1 MSNPSSPTSH
11 PPSAGDRLADRQR
24 LQALLEKGPAVLSPN
39 QLSFWAWEQLEPGNP
54 ALILNTEWRFR
65 HLSQAGITRLHA
77 ALQALFDRHEALHT
91 RLVRQAGET
100 QPQPQPQPSGSPL
113 DFRLQACGQSD
124 LELLL
129 QTAYRT
135 PFQLA
140 EEAPFRCRLFT
151 YPQGAHLL
159 IQIHHVAA
167 DAWSIHILREE
178 MVALLRGQALAPLKL
193 TFSSYARWLQAWLQ
207 GGQAQAML
215 AAWKT
220 ELASPRLDFRL
231 SPPPAQPVARWKSC
245 GLHLNAE
252 ITAALRH
259 RSGQARCSLNAVIL
273 AAYGR
278 ALQRFSG
285 RDDLVVAVPGAC
297 RQRTGFRHLVG
308 PLFSLLPIRLRG
320 MGQDFDSFLA
330 STSAALESA
339 LERQD
344 LPFLALVEELRP
356 RRRAQEFPFTG
367 AALSVLPYG
376 HPEWTRLETP
386 DMQAEH
392 LLQEFSLGPFEVVL
406 NLLDEGQQLRA
417 WLQYQ
422 PERLDP
428 QALERL
434 SQLLWQALEEAAFPE
449 RHPIQVVKADPGLR
463 LEQRFQ
469 QRVEQHPGRTAVV
482 DQRPY
487 SYRELDRW
495 STALARQLWQARLQ
509 GPVGLLAPPSVYSLV
524 GWLALLKAGLTVLP
538 LDPSTPPGRRQSVLA
553 DSGCQ
558 RVVTVGDIQ
567 DLAGAVGDPAQDQPL
582 QLPAGEQAEAAYLLY
597 TSGSQGSPQ
606 GVRGGHQAIVQR
618 CQALA
623 QLYPWEPE
631 ERVLLRTSLAFIDG
645 LTEWFSALDG
655 GATLIAYAGPE
666 QPDPEHFLDFC
677 CRHQIQRLTLVP
689 SWLGALLRSSRPWPD
704 SLRLC
709 ISSGEPLRPDLA
721 RAFFL
726 RCRAIL
732 LNLYGSTECAGDV
745 SWFDTRWLDPGAAE
759 VPLGVPLGQAQLWV
773 GDDFGHPL
781 PEGKEGEIW
790 VAGPPLALGYWNRRQ
805 LEATRFLPAEGQL
818 PRRLRTGDRGRWSS
832 GLLECRGRIDRQAKV
847 RGWRVELQ
855 EVEACLESFPGVG
868 QSLARLDPQ
877 GSAIWA
883 WVEAP
888 QDLEHAQLWRHLQQQ
903 LPAAALPAR
912 LYRVERLPRLD
923 SGKVELEALEG
934 QLLGRSTAPAEQAAM
949 SLLVRLWE
957 EVLGISGIAAHDDFF
972 QLGGHSLKALE
983 LAERLSRELGRT
995 VSASALVDHPTVA
1008 LLTRYLQQPRPSAV
1022 VTLKPGQ
1029 EDARPLLVLIPG
1041 AWGGTLGLRR
1051 LAERLPDGQPVV
1063 GLEYEATDPH
1073 DRQSLESL
1081 AERFAHDLR
1090 DYQPQG
1096 PYRLCGYSLGGLL
1109 ATALLPEL
1117 GRQVD
1122 HLILLDAYGPGPA
1135 GGGQRNSWANRLHEL
1150 WTHAQILSRS
1160 RPRDLLE
1167 RLSKLPQ
1174 RWSRTPSPQLELVQE
1189 FLQRRQ
1195 VQAEFAGRVSL
1206 IRLTHQPDWMTDPL
1220 LGWGQLFP
1228 QLEVRELVG
1237 LHGPLVLEEPV
1248 VSAAAHLLGELLEEG
1263 GLQDGAVASVSP

>member
-1 MSNPSSPTSH
+1 MSNPSSPMSH
-11 PPSAGDRLADRQR
+11 PSSPGDRLADRQR
-24 LQALLEKGPAVLSPN
+24 LQALLENGPAVMSPN

-54 ALILNTEWRFR
+54 ALILNTEWRFSQ
-65 HLSQAGITRLHA
+65 LSQAGITRLHG
-77 ALQALFDRHEALHT
+77 ALQALQDRHEALHT
-91 RLVRQAGET
+91 RFVRSPEEAQPR
-100 QPQPQPQPSGSPL
+100 PQPTNSPL
-113 DFRLQACGQSD
+113 DFRTYDCSEGE

-129 QTAYRT
+129 QAAYRT
-135 PFQLA
+135 PFLLA

-159 IQIHHVAA
+159 IQAHHVAA

-178 MVALLRGQALAPLKL
+178 MVALLRGQELAPLKL
-193 TFSSYARWLQAWLQ
+193 TFSAYARWLRAWLQ
-207 GGQAQAML
+207 GGQAQSML
-215 AAWKT
+215 EAWKT

-231 SPPPAQPVARWKSC
+231 SPPPAQPVARWSSWA
-245 GLHLNAE
+245 LHLNAE
-252 ITAALRH
+252 FTAALRQ

-285 RDDLVVAVPGAC
+285 RDDLVVALPGAC
-297 RQRTGFRHLVG
+297 RHRTGFRHLVG

-320 MGQDFDSFLA
+320 TDQHFDSFLA
-330 STSAALESA
+330 STSTALEAA

-376 HPEWTRLETP
+376 HPEWTRLETSE
-386 DMQAEH
+386 MQAEH

-406 NLLDEGQQLRA
+406 NLLDEGTQLRA

-422 PERLDP
+422 PERLEGP
-428 QALERL
+428 AIERL
-434 SQLLWQALEEAAFPE
+434 SQLLWEALEEAAFPE
-449 RHPIQVVKADPGLR
+449 RHPVQVEAEPGLR

-469 QRVEQHPGRTAVV
+469 QRVQQHPERTAVV

-487 SYRELDRW
+487 SYLELDRW
-495 STALARQLWQARLQ
+495 STALARQLVQCSPV

-524 GWLALLKAGLTVLP
+524 GWLAILKAGLTVLP
-538 LDPSTPPGRRQSVLA
+538 LDPGTPQGRRQQVLT

-567 DLAGAVGDPAQDQPL
+567 ALAGAVGDPSQDQPL
-582 QLPAGEQAEAAYLLY
+582 VLAAEEPAEAAYLLY

-606 GVRGGHQAIVQR
+606 GVLGGHAAIVSR

-631 ERVLLRTSLAFIDG
+631 QRVLLRTSLAFIDG

-655 GATLIAYAGPE
+655 GATLVAYPGPE
-666 QPDPEHFLDFC
+666 QPDPDHFLDFC
-677 CRHQIQRLTLVP
+677 CTHQIQRFTLVP
-689 SWLGALLRSSRPWPD
+689 SWLGALLRSSRPWPQ

-709 ISSGEPLRPDLA
+709 ISSGEPLRPDLV
-721 RAFFL
+721 RAFQT
-726 RCRAIL
+726 RCQAIL

-745 SWFDTRWLDPGAAE
+745 SWFDTRWLDPGAAQ
-759 VPLGVPLGQAQLWV
+759 VPLGVPLGQARIWV
-773 GDDFGHPL
+773 GDDFGYPL
-781 PEGKEGEIW
+781 PEGEEGEIW

-805 LEATRFLPAEGQL
+805 LEAARFLPAEGEL
-818 PRRLRTGDRGRWSS
+818 PRRLRTGDRGRWSA
-832 GLLECRGRIDRQAKV
+832 GLLEYRGRIDRQAKV

-855 EVEACLESFPGVG
+855 EVEALLESFPTVG
-868 QSLARLDPQ
+868 QSLARLDPN
-877 GSAIWA
+877 GSAVWA
-883 WVEAP
+883 WIEAP
-888 QDLEHAQLWRHLQQQ
+888 EHLDYEALWRHLQQH

-923 SGKVELEALEG
+923 SGKIELESLQG
-934 QLLGRSTAPAEQAAM
+934 QLLGRSAGTAEQAPTAPWIG
-949 SLLVRLWE
+949 LWE
-957 EVLGISGIAAHDDFF
+957 EVLGISGIGVHDNFF

-983 LAERLSRELGRT
+983 LAERLSRQLGRT
-995 VSASALVDHPTVA
+995 VSPSALVDHPTVA
-1008 LLTRYLQQPRPSAV
+1008 LLTQYLQRPRHSAV

-1029 EDARPLLVLIPG
+1029 GPERPLLVLIPG

-1051 LAERLPDGQPVV
+1051 LAERLPHPQPVI
-1063 GLEYEATDPH
+1063 GLEYEATDAH
-1073 DRQSLESL
+1073 DRESLEAL
-1081 AERFAHDLR
+1081 AARFAHDLR
-1090 DYQPQG
+1090 AYQPQG

-1117 GRQVD
+1117 GQQVD

-1135 GGGQRNSWANRLHEL
+1135 GGEQRNFWANRLHEL

-1160 RPRDLLE
+1160 RPRDLFE

-1174 RWSRTPSPQLELVQE
+1174 RWSRTPSAQLELVQE

-1228 QLEVRELVG
+1228 QLEIRELVG

-1248 VSAAAHLLGELLEEG
+1248 VSAAAHLLSELLDEG
-1263 GLQDGAVASVSP
+1263 GSQDGAVANVSP